1 MKSLRSNASVF
12 RTSNSTEEQRRRSSK
27 NKKLPRKMMTMTM
40 LMKSNLKTKRRTRT
54 VSSVTDTFLKRK
66 TTIPVTKTQKE
77 RSALG
82 LSALNV

>member
-1 MKSLRSNASVF
+1 
-12 RTSNSTEEQRRRSSK
+12 
-27 NKKLPRKMMTMTM
+27 MMTMTI

-54 VSSVTDTFLKRK
+54 VSSVTGTFLKRK